1 MTDRDYNGL
10 LLRESIDR
18 GQEQLTMI
26 MDNLERAK
34 QEVSKYAEQYRLA
47 RPEDLVQREVVL
59 AWVANF
65 LVGVLPNLRVDLLVT
80 TAARIASAR
89 SKLEVNT

>member
-1 MTDRDYNGL
+1 MTNREYNGL

-26 MDNLERAK
+26 MECLDRAK
-34 QEVSKYAEQYRLA
+34 QDVSRYEEQYRLA
-47 RPEDLVQREVVL
+47 QPEDRVHQEDVL
-59 AWVANF
+59 AWVANA
-65 LVGVLPNLRVDLLVT
+65 LVGVMPNLRVDLLVT

-89 SKLEVNT
+89 GKLEANT